1 MYINYSTF
9 VRLYNE
15 AEQEKDLDMYIAER
29 GWQDWMGDDVDD
41 VDEVIDVLR
50 TTYEAT
56 RSDFKGL
63 REMLGIS
70 QADMIRTYNIP
81 ARTLKQWEYGEREPA
96 EHVRKLLAYAVTMET
111 LNKEN
116 EDGDTE
122 EQD

>member
-15 AEQEKDLDMYIAER
+15 AEREKDLDMYIAER

-41 VDEVIDVLR
+41 VIDVLR
-50 TTYEAT
+50 TTYEVA
-56 RSDFKGL
+56 RSDFKEL
-63 REMLGIS
+63 REMRGIS